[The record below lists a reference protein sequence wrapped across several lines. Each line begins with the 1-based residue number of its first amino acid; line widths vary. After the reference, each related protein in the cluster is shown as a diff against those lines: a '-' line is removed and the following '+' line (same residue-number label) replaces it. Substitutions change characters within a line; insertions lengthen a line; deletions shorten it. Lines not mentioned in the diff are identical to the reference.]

1 MVMTAKAVTASN
13 SLQTLALEVP
23 ESSAPMRTLVL
34 FLAKTVVPS
43 VEPSAETT
51 VPVLAQLVLKVHLS
65 VLLLHHVQP
74 VLTVV
79 LPLVAL
85 REETV
90 AVTALLP
97 EATQET
103 TVKFRRLH
111 LTYSTTPIQS
121 ITLASLI

>member
-1 MVMTAKAVTASN
+1 
-13 SLQTLALEVP
+13 
-23 ESSAPMRTLVL
+23 MRTLVL

-43 VEPSAETT
+43 AEPLAETT
-51 VPVLAQLVLKVHLS
+51 VPVLAPLVLKVHRR

-79 LPLVAL
+79 MPLAAL
-85 REETV
+85 RVETV

-103 TVKFRRLH
+103 TVKLRRLQP
-111 LTYSTTPIQS
+111 L
-121 ITLASLI
+121 